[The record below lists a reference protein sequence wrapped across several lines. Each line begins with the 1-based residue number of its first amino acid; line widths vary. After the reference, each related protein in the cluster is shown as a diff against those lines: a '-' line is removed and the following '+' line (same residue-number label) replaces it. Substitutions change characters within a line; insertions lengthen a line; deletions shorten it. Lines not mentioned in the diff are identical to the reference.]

1 MQVLLKSMRLL
12 LDRVLFLKCLSG
24 RPMRIDDNQL
34 ESLQNQIKNEIN
46 KLENAMVVRKLL
58 IVYQM
63 KSIKEPY

>member
-1 MQVLLKSMRLL
+1 
-12 LDRVLFLKCLSG
+12 
-24 RPMRIDDNQL
+24 MRIDDNQL

-63 KSIKEPY
+63 KSIKELY